1 MRAEIKA
8 LVVGFGLALAGPNA
22 VLAET
27 DFATMPEGC
36 SWTMRYSDAQ
46 VQTETYLG
54 QKGGKHRT
62 EVTHDGVLIREMSY
76 DAKGRMVRKDWA
88 DGNWETFTPFSCFDT
103 LGSCTYRY
111 RNSDGADQKIASE
124 TVKKGKGFHVM
135 AGPVDGAPYADE
147 YYETGAFGLMT
158 KTKAATYSARLIE
171 IKNCGLES

>member
-1 MRAEIKA
+1 MRAMIRA
-8 LVVGFGLALAGPNA
+8 TGLAFWLALAGPNA

-27 DFATMPEGC
+27 NFATMPEGC
-36 SWTMRYSDAQ
+36 SWTMRYSDGQ

-54 QKGGKHRT
+54 LKGGKHRT
-62 EVTHDGVLIREMSY
+62 EVTNDGVLIREMTY

-124 TVKKGKGFHVM
+124 TVTKGKGFRVM

-147 YYETGAFGLMT
+147 YFEIGAFGLMT
-158 KTKAATYSARLIE
+158 KNKASTYSARLIE